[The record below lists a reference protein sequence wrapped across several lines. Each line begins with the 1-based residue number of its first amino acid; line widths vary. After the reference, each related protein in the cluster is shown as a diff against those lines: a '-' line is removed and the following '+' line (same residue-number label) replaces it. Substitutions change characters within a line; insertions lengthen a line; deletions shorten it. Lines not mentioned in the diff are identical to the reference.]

1 MLRAATVAAFNA
13 WTLAIFAAV
22 TLLGVVLGDMTSLV
36 VAAALGI
43 FAHVEFRGAA
53 LFRRFDPSAARL
65 VGYNQL
71 ALGAAIVA
79 YAAWQLYQS
88 QHSSALAE
96 ASQTG
101 DPATDAMLSNLTST
115 ITIGLYGTVAAVGII
130 APGLN
135 AWYYFSRDKVVR
147 RMVDRTPV
155 WVIDAL
161 RAAA

>member
-1 MLRAATVAAFNA
+1 MC
-13 WTLAIFAAV
+13 
-22 TLLGVVLGDMTSLV
+22 
-36 VAAALGI
+36 
-43 FAHVEFRGAA
+43 
-53 LFRRFDPSAARL
+53 
-65 VGYNQL
+65 
-71 ALGAAIVA
+71 AAIVA

-101 DPATDAMLSNLTST
+101 DPATDAMMSNLTST

-147 RMVDRTPV
+147 KMVDNTPV